1 VNAGFRP
8 ARASKVALLAC
19 VAFGGMAESGFAAPV
34 LGPLDVR
41 GSVGYTYRALTE
53 QSNYDDASHQLTANL
68 SSSTYLW
75 EPWMATTNLALSFTQ
90 DSSKTSGA
98 ASSAT
103 TGSQIIT
110 GDLGVNV
117 LPQSKTPFNLQLQ
130 FSDSRVDRAGTGM
143 IPITFVGEEY
153 STTFLGLR
161 QSYITENG
169 GRYRAYMD
177 LRSWESLSG
186 GAYDD
191 TAIGLEADLRWPQQ
205 HLTARATK
213 QSNESSLSATDN
225 ESLVLD
231 LNHYY
236 YPVRQLRVDSKASV
250 YEYDR
255 SFLDPGTNSTRLAEY
270 YVHQASSFVFWRPV
284 NSPLTVSGGVRVI
297 AMDGVQEGVAAND
310 QLQYSFNAGAFYQM
324 NKHVRLDGGFTST
337 FRDTADR
344 KDGYHRQYIGGL
356 YQTDWREIKGFM
368 HQGYASGRL
377 TNVAEPDSGADI
389 DTDEEKYIEW
399 NSAVGQSLNRTWWLG
414 ERTSA
419 TSVRVS
425 VNQAFRVADSGAAAN
440 RLGATQRLEHSFTTA
455 FNQRVW
461 GGSTLAQA
469 SLSDSRNLG
478 SKTDEQQMFHVQ
490 LSRDQDLGRRSS
502 IVGDVT
508 LQYVRSDMGGV
519 EVDTATTTAS
529 LEFRHS
535 RMFGVPRLGFVSDLM
550 VSQISTDGLV
560 DRQDWDNRLTYS
572 IGKLDASFSY
582 RLTETD
588 SRNYDLVYF
597 RVMRRF

>member
-1 VNAGFRP
+1 MRFVRVSAI
-8 ARASKVALLAC
+8 ALLVC
-19 VAFGGMAESGFAAPV
+19 IAFGGMAERGFAAPV
-34 LGPLDVR
+34 LGPVDMR
-41 GSVGYTYRALTE
+41 GSVGYTYRAMAE
-53 QSNYDDASHQLTANL
+53 KSNYDDASHQLTANMN
-68 SSSTYLW
+68 SSTYLW

-90 DSSKTSGA
+90 DSSETTGA
-98 ASSAT
+98 ASSSAT
-103 TGSQIIT
+103 DSQIIT

-117 LPQSKTPFNLQLQ
+117 LPQSKTPFHLQLQ
-130 FSDSRVDRAGTGM
+130 FSDSRVDRAGTGA

-153 STTFLGLR
+153 STTYLGLR
-161 QSYITENG
+161 QSYITDNG

-177 LRSWESLSG
+177 LRGWESLSG
-186 GAYDD
+186 GKYDD
-191 TAIGLEADLRWPQQ
+191 TTIGLEADLRWPRQ
-205 HLTARATK
+205 HLIARATS
-213 QSNESSLSATDN
+213 QTNESSLSTIDN
-225 ESLVLD
+225 ESLILD

-255 SFLDPGTNSTRLAEY
+255 SFLDPGASNVRLAQY
-270 YVHQASSFVFWRPV
+270 YVHQASSFAFWRPA

-297 AMDGVQEGVAAND
+297 AMDGVQGGVASND
-310 QLQYSFNAGAFYQM
+310 QLQYSVNAGAFYQL

-337 FRDTADR
+337 FRDVGDQ
-344 KDGYHRQYIGGL
+344 KEGYHRQYLGGL
-356 YQTDWREIKGFM
+356 YQTDWWEIQGFM
-368 HQGYASGRL
+368 YQGYASGKF
-377 TNVAEPDSGADI
+377 TNVAEPDSAA
-389 DTDEEKYIEW
+389 DTDVDDEKYIEW
-399 NSAVGQSLNRTWWLG
+399 NSAVGHGLSRTWWLG

-419 TSVRVS
+419 TSVRVNI
-425 VNQAFRVADSGAAAN
+425 NQALRVADSGAAAN
-440 RLGATQRLEHSFTTA
+440 TLGATQRLEHSFTTA
-455 FNQRVW
+455 FNQRAW
-461 GGSTLAQA
+461 GGNTLAQV

-478 SKTDEQQMFHVQ
+478 NKTDEQQMFYMQ

-508 LQYVRSDMGGV
+508 LQYVRSDMAGID
-519 EVDTATTTAS
+519 VDTTTMTAS
-529 LEFRHS
+529 LEFNHS

-572 IGKLDASFSY
+572 IGKLEASFSY